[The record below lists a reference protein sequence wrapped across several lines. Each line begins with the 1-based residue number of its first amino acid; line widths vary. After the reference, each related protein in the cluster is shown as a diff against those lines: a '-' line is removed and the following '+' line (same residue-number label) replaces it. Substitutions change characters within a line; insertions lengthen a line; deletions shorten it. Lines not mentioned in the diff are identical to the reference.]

1 MRTSRGNR
9 PVIPSSFPTITV
21 KMKVVE
27 ILEGKME
34 ALTVKDLVPLLNIS
48 KSKLYQ
54 VIARGE
60 LPSIRKGGGI
70 RVDPNHVIQ
79 WWTEQAG

>member
-1 MRTSRGNR
+1 MRTSRGTD
-9 PVIPSSFPTITV
+9 SPTNFAPTTV

-27 ILEGKME
+27 ILEMKSE
-34 ALTVKDLVPLLNIS
+34 ALSVADLVPLLNIS

-60 LPSIRKGGGI
+60 LPHTRKGGI
-70 RVDPNHVIQ
+70 RVDPNHVIE
-79 WWTEQAG
+79 WWTRDY